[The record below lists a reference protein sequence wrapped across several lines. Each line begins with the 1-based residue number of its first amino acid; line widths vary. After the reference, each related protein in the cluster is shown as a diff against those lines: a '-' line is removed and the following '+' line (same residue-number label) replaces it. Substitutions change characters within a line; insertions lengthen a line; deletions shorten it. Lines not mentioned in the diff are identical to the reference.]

1 MGEGLGNLAF
11 HAMRVGWF
19 LRQTGGYLS
28 RSLSQHQEHTN
39 SGECLGLF
47 IFYYLFEFKKKN
59 VFIYFR

>member
-28 RSLSQHQEHTN
+28 RFLSQHQEHSN

-47 IFYYLFEFKKKN
+47 IFYYLFE
-59 VFIYFR
+59 